1 MKTARPGCPDPDLL
15 LERRSELMEPDVRSA
30 LDTHLASCDAC
41 AQMAADLDA
50 LKLDVPDGTVEAEV
64 LSRLQSRRPSLRFW
78 RVPLAAAVVIGCAGS
93 IAWWMRA
100 PAAPTVAPDGAS
112 TSAPSG
118 ATADKTV
125 GKPAAPVVP
134 VAPAAPVVA
143 MWTVEALPVR
153 VPLSAVGVSRSTK
166 GSQANSALVDA
177 LAAYQIGRYA
187 DAIPP
192 LREVAG
198 AQPDS
203 GEAALYLG
211 VALLLADQ
219 PRDALQ
225 PLERAARQ
233 VEASRRADVEW
244 YRATAEQRIGQ
255 TTAARNRL
263 DALCVAAGPYQ
274 QRACAAGQ
282 ALR

>member
-50 LKLDVPDGTVEAEV
+50 LKLDVPEGTVETEV
-64 LSRLQSRRPSLRFW
+64 LSRLQPRRQSLTFW

-93 IAWWMRA
+93 IAWWMRT
-100 PAAPTVAPDGAS
+100 PTFAPDGAS
-112 TSAPSG
+112 TSAPVG
-118 ATADKTV
+118 ATVDRTADK
-125 GKPAAPVVP
+125 PADTPP
-134 VAPAAPVVA
+134 STVVA

-153 VPLSAVGVSRSTK
+153 MALSDVGVTRSAE
-166 GSQANSALVDA
+166 GRNPSAALLDA
-177 LAAYQIGRYA
+177 LAPYQAGRYA

-219 PRDALQ
+219 PRDALP

-244 YRATAEQRIGQ
+244 YRAAAEQRIGQ

-263 DALCVAAGPYQ
+263 DALCAAAGPHQ

>member
-1 MKTARPGCPDPDLL
+1 VKTARPGCPDPDLL
-15 LERRSELMEPDVRSA
+15 LERRSELIEPDVRSA

-64 LSRLQSRRPSLRFW
+64 LSRLQSRRPSLTFW

-93 IAWWMRA
+93 IAWWMRPA
-100 PAAPTVAPDGAS
+100 AAPTSAPDGA
-112 TSAPSG
+112 
-118 ATADKTV
+118 TV
-125 GKPAAPVVP
+125 GKPAASAVP
-134 VAPAAPVVA
+134 VAPAAPVAPVVA

-153 VPLSAVGVSRSTK
+153 VPLSAVGVSRSTTS
-166 GSQANSALVDA
+166 SQASSALVDA
-177 LAAYQIGRYA
+177 LAAYQIGRYT

-244 YRATAEQRIGQ
+244 YRATAEQRVGQ

-263 DALCVAAGPYQ
+263 DALCAVAGPYQ
-274 QRACAAGQ
+274 QPACAAGQ

>member
-1 MKTARPGCPDPDLL
+1 VKTARPGCPDPDLL

-64 LSRLQSRRPSLRFW
+64 LSRLQPRRQSVTFW
-78 RVPLAAAVVIGCAGS
+78 RVPLAAALVIGCAGS
-93 IAWWMRA
+93 IAWWMRT
-100 PAAPTVAPDGAS
+100 PTV
-112 TSAPSG
+112 
-118 ATADKTV
+118 
-125 GKPAAPVVP
+125 PVVP
-134 VAPAAPVVA
+134 GAPAPSASAPGATVDRPVAAVVA

-166 GSQANSALVDA
+166 SSQASSALLDA
-177 LAAYQIGRYA
+177 LAAYQVGRYA

-211 VALLLADQ
+211 VALLLADR
-219 PRDALQ
+219 PRDALP

-263 DALCVAAGPYQ
+263 DALCAAAGPYQ
-274 QRACAAGQ
+274 QRACAAGE